1 VGLLFRDMTLER
13 VASARP
19 QARAARVDLV
29 DGAVVQTPI
38 EPELIAPAPRGVP
51 ADVREL
57 RATRYGSRRD

>member
-1 VGLLFRDMTLER
+1 VTLER
-13 VASARP
+13 VVSARP
-19 QARAARVDLV
+19 RPPAARVDLV
-29 DGAVVQTPI
+29 DGGVVETPI

>member
-1 VGLLFRDMTLER
+1 
-13 VASARP
+13 
-19 QARAARVDLV
+19 VDLV
-29 DGAVVQTPI
+29 DGGVVETPI